1 MEQTPPDN
9 VNSNVP
15 QFLTKSALSRKW
27 ACGTKPA
34 LQKSTVWL
42 PPEEHLHA
50 HSGPILLPAT
60 TGAAGMRWIS
70 SLLPMC
76 AEPQGSKAL
85 RSKSVAMAPIMCVL
99 HSWVVKGS
107 RDRCVVGR
115 QVNIQQSKNIHTHP
129 NRLVHLLHVL
139 HRCLLSFC

>member
-1 MEQTPPDN
+1 MEQAPPDN
-9 VNSNVP
+9 INCNVP

-27 ACGTKPA
+27 VCGTKSA

-42 PPEEHLHA
+42 LPEEHLHA
-50 HSGPILLPAT
+50 HIVPPCHY
-60 TGAAGMRWIS
+60 RS
-70 SLLPMC
+70 SWDEMDQQPSSPVYQTPREQSTEIKQRRGGTHHM
-76 AEPQGSKAL
+76 
-85 RSKSVAMAPIMCVL
+85 L

-139 HRCLLSFC
+139 LRRHLLSFC